1 MIQDN
6 ENTIFSIGASALQ
19 STGPSRERLKSV
31 SSAFGMSNFTLMP
44 IDNPLLEKAEKDSK
58 QSWSATSSKD
68 ALSETLSKRAGSQAS

>member
-31 SSAFGMSNFTLMP
+31 SSAFGMSNFKLMP
-44 IDNPLLEKAEKDSK
+44 IDNPLLGTWKIFISAMSDS
-58 QSWSATSSKD
+58 AHFI
-68 ALSETLSKRAGSQAS
+68 GFN